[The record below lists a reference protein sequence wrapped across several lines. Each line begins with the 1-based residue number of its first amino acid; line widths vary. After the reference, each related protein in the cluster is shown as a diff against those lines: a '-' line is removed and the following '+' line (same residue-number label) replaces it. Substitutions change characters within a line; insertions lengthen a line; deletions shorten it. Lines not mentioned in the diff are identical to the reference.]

1 MKGSADYSLS
11 MIDEIKQ
18 VACVGSGLVG
28 QGWAAL
34 FALKGYKV
42 VLQDLTDEKLNEAQ

>member
-1 MKGSADYSLS
+1 
-11 MIDEIKQ
+11 MIEGIRR

-34 FALKGYKV
+34 FAVNGYEV
-42 VLQDLTDEKLNEAQ
+42 VLQDLTEEKLVEAVERTAITSTHW